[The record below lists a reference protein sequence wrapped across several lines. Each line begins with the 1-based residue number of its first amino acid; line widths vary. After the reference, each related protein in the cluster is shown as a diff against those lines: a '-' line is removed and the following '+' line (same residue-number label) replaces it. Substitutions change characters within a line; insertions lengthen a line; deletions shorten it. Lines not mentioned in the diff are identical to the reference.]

1 MMNDEILLSQFEE
14 LAERLEILIRDE
26 NINLEE
32 SFTTGGLCR
41 IEGKLILI
49 LNSKATVNEKIQ
61 VMIKAL
67 QQFDLDDIYVK
78 PVLREL
84 LEGHNDYGGET

>member
-1 MMNDEILLSQFEE
+1 MDEILLSQFEA
-14 LAERLEILIRDE
+14 LADQLGILVRDE

-32 SFTTGGLCR
+32 SFSTGGLCHV
-41 IEGKLILI
+41 EGKYILI
-49 LNSKATVNEKIQ
+49 LNSKATVSEKIQ

-67 QQFDLDDIYVK
+67 QQFDLDEIYVK

>member
-1 MMNDEILLSQFEE
+1 MMNDEILLSQFEA
-14 LAERLEILIRDE
+14 LAEKLGVLVRDE
-26 NINLEE
+26 SINLEE

-41 IEGKLILI
+41 VDGKYILI
-49 LNSKATVNEKIQ
+49 LNSKATINEKIQ

-67 QQFDLDDIYVK
+67 HQFDLDDIYVK

-84 LEGHNDYGGET
+84 LEQYNDQ

>member
-1 MMNDEILLSQFEE
+1 MMNNEVILSYLEE
-14 LAERLEILIRDE
+14 LAEKFEISVRDE
-26 NINLEE
+26 NINIEE
-32 SFTTGGLCR
+32 SSSNGGLCR
-41 IEGKLILI
+41 IEGKYILI
-49 LNSKATVNEKIQ
+49 LNSRATAAEKIQ

-84 LEGHNDYGGET
+84 LEGHNDYGRET

>member
-1 MMNDEILLSQFEE
+1 MMNDQILLSQFEA
-14 LAERLEILIRDE
+14 LADQLGILVRDE

-32 SFTTGGLCR
+32 SFSTGGLCR
-41 IEGKLILI
+41 VEGKYILI
-49 LNSKATVNEKIQ
+49 LNSKATIKEKIQ

-67 QQFDLDDIYVK
+67 QQFDLDNIYVK

-84 LEGHNDYGGET
+84 LEGYNDYGGET

>member
-14 LAERLEILIRDE
+14 LAERLEILVRDE

-32 SFTTGGLCR
+32 SFTAGGLCR
-41 IEGKLILI
+41 VDGKYILI
-49 LNSKATVNEKIQ
+49 LNSKATINEKIQ
-61 VMIKAL
+61 VMIKTL
-67 QQFDLDDIYVK
+67 QQFDLDTIYVK

-84 LEGHNDYGGET
+84 LEGHKDYGGEN

>member
-1 MMNDEILLSQFEE
+1 MNDDILLSQFEE
-14 LAERLEILIRDE
+14 LAERLEILVRDE

-41 IEGKLILI
+41 IEGKLVLI

>member
-14 LAERLEILIRDE
+14 LAARLEILVRDE

-41 IEGKLILI
+41 IEGKLVLI

-61 VMIKAL
+61 VLIKVL
-67 QQFDLDDIYVK
+67 QHFDLDDIYVK